1 VQIYATTTPI
11 HCFQRRPWNA
21 DLFLRS
27 ARKYRA
33 DRHAGN
39 RFARRRVHCRA
50 VLKRSD
56 LMELGL
62 SGKVAI
68 VTGGSK
74 GIGRAVA
81 LSFLSEGAS
90 VLICARGRETLE
102 ETVAL
107 AGADAAR
114 RIAAAEADLTRAD
127 AIKEVVRRCQSTFGG
142 VDILVNNAG
151 STRPGKFEELS
162 DEAWMEDWSL
172 KFFGYVRM
180 AREVLPLI
188 EKRGGGVIVNVIGT
202 GALRPSAGFMI
213 GGAVN
218 AALNH
223 FTKALADEGARHGV
237 RVVGVNPGPIMT
249 ERLLRFLP
257 PGEERDKAMRRST
270 PLGRAGKPEEVADL
284 VAFLASP
291 RAAFIH
297 GGNITIDGGANPGLM
312 G

>member
-1 VQIYATTTPI
+1 M
-11 HCFQRRPWNA
+11 
-21 DLFLRS
+21 D
-27 ARKYRA
+27 
-33 DRHAGN
+33 
-39 RFARRRVHCRA
+39 
-50 VLKRSD
+50 
-56 LMELGL
+56 LGL
-62 SGKVAI
+62 KDKIAI

-81 LSFLSEGAS
+81 LALLAEGAR
-90 VLICARGRETLE
+90 VLVCARGQQALE
-102 ETVAL
+102 ETVA
-107 AGADAAR
+107 AADAGG
-114 RIAAAEADLTRAD
+114 RIVAAAADLTRPD
-127 AIKEVVRRCQSTFGG
+127 AIEAVVERCRSQFGG

-151 STRPGKFEELS
+151 STRPGEFLKLS

-180 AREVLPLI
+180 AREVIPI
-188 EKRGGGVIVNVIGT
+188 MEASGGGVIVNVIGT
-202 GALRPSAGFMI
+202 GALRPAAGFMI

-223 FTKALADEGARHGV
+223 FTKALADEGARHHV

-249 ERLLRFLP
+249 ERLLRFMP
-257 PGEERDKAMRRST
+257 RGEELERAMRRST

-284 VAFLASP
+284 VAFLASD

-297 GGNITIDGGANPGLM
+297 GANVTIDGGANPGLM